1 MKKYLFV
8 PLVISA
14 LMLSACT
21 ARSANRGPSPQ
32 PIISTTENVS
42 EPAIEYD
49 TPNDGEEPASE
60 PDALYVSISEE
71 PPVEPDVPPEETSDE
86 VSVSADTP
94 MVDTPMR
101 ENPPELTARTGDN
114 SVVMARNGYT
124 WQTVDGDE
132 VWDTIA
138 CGDTAYSACMNGAAP
153 KLSLAGADTVQ
164 IDLPDN
170 SEISGAYLEVN
181 EDESELLDTDG
192 GVITLPALSD
202 GANAF
207 SINIKFAEGECEY
220 VFCGVN

>member
-21 ARSANRGPSPQ
+21 AKSANSGPAPQ

-42 EPAIEYD
+42 EPAIESD
-49 TPNDGEEPASE
+49 APNDGEEP
-60 PDALYVSISEE
+60 DAESDAMYVSISEE

-94 MVDTPMR
+94 MQ
-101 ENPPELTARTGDN
+101 ENPPELTARAGDN

-124 WQTVDGDE
+124 WQTVVGDE

-138 CGDTAYSACMNGAAP
+138 CGDTAYSACINGAAP

-164 IDLPDN
+164 IDLPDGA
-170 SEISGAYLEVN
+170 EISGAYLEVN

-192 GVITLPALSD
+192 GVITLPALLD

-220 VFCGVN
+220 VFCGVKE

>member
-8 PLVISA
+8 PLVIFA

-21 ARSANRGPSPQ
+21 AKSANSGPATDHNIDLSEN
-32 PIISTTENVS
+32 II
-42 EPAIEYD
+42 EPAIESD
-49 TPNDGEEPASE
+49 APNDGKEPA
-60 PDALYVSISEE
+60 A
-71 PPVEPDVPPEETSDE
+71 EPDVPPEETSDE
-86 VSVSADTP
+86 GSVSADTP
-94 MVDTPMR
+94 MQ
-101 ENPPELTARTGDN
+101 ENPPELTARAGDN

-124 WQTVDGDE
+124 WKTVDGDE

-138 CGDTAYSACMNGAAP
+138 CGDTAYSACVNGAAP

-164 IDLPDN
+164 IDLPDGA
-170 SEISGAYLEVN
+170 EISGAYLEVN

-220 VFCGVN
+220 VFCGVNE

>member
-8 PLVISA
+8 PLVIFV
-14 LMLSACT
+14 LVLSACT
-21 ARSANRGPSPQ
+21 AKSANRGPFPQ
-32 PIISTTENVS
+32 PIIFTTENVS
-42 EPAIEYD
+42 EPAFESD
-49 TPNDGEEPASE
+49 APNDGEDPA
-60 PDALYVSISEE
+60 ALYVSISEE

-86 VSVSADTP
+86 VSVS
-94 MVDTPMR
+94 VDTPMR
-101 ENPPELTARTGDN
+101 ENPPELTARAGDN

-124 WQTVDGDE
+124 WKTVDGDE

-138 CGDTAYSACMNGAAP
+138 CGDTAYSACVNGAAP

-164 IDLPDN
+164 VDLPDGAK
-170 SEISGAYLEVN
+170 ISGAYLEVN

-220 VFCGVN
+220 VFCGVNE